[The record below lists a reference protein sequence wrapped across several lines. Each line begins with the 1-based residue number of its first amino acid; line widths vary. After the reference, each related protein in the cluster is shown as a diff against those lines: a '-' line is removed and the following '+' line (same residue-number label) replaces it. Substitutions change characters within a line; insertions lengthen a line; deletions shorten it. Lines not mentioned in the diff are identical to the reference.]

1 MNKYSAAIIGLGQV
15 GQGYD
20 YTNNDESVILTH
32 ASALKYHNG
41 FDLISAV
48 DSDLEQCVRFNK
60 KFSRPAYRSIK
71 ELYSECQPD
80 VVSISVPINDH
91 FEVFKEVV
99 SYGPKAIILEKPV
112 ASSIKEAL
120 QMVKIAKE
128 ANCIVSV
135 NYIRR
140 FNPAIVELKKMIDQG
155 KFGEIYKG
163 VVWYS
168 KGFINNGSHFIDLLR
183 WFFGEISSVNVI
195 KNGRKWD
202 NKDPEPDLCVCFG
215 DTEIYMLA
223 GREEKYYMGSFDM
236 VSSGGAVTY
245 IDGQDIE
252 IQYAQDDPLYP
263 KYKSLS
269 KISKIANPSE
279 RNIWYLYENLVNHFE
294 SSASIP
300 SNLDTATATLSSVM
314 EIIYKLRG
322 SHE

>member
-1 MNKYSAAIIGLGQV
+1 
-15 GQGYD
+15 
-20 YTNNDESVILTH
+20 
-32 ASALKYHNG
+32 
-41 FDLISAV
+41 
-48 DSDLEQCVRFNK
+48 
-60 KFSRPAYRSIK
+60 
-71 ELYSECQPD
+71 
-80 VVSISVPINDH
+80 
-91 FEVFKEVV
+91 
-99 SYGPKAIILEKPV
+99 
-112 ASSIKEAL
+112 
-120 QMVKIAKE
+120 
-128 ANCIVSV
+128 
-135 NYIRR
+135 
-140 FNPAIVELKKMIDQG
+140 MIDQG

-215 DTEIYMLA
+215 NTEIYMLA

-236 VSSGGAVTY
+236 VASGGAVTY
-245 IDGQDIE
+245 IDGQDIK
-252 IQYAQDDPLYP
+252 IQYAKDDPIYP

-322 SHE
+322 E